1 MAKGNQ
7 WQKGSQQKLM
17 DWLSGGFLIGG
28 CVLLFVG
35 TAPLKGGSLSELPK
49 VWFFNDFLIKKLIL
63 LGMPFFFLFGDF
75 KDTEPNNKHPW
86 GKDEEA

>member
-28 CVLLFVG
+28 RVLLFVG
-35 TAPLKGGSLSELPK
+35 RAPLKGGSLSELPK

-63 LGMPFFFLFGDF
+63 SGMLFFFLFGVF
-75 KDTEPNNKHPW
+75 KTKETKNKHPW
-86 GKDEEA
+86 EKDEET